1 MLWVFWRRRL
11 VLRGDFVIM
20 VLVKLGMILCYC
32 FTSKVGLGRAGY
44 RLYRYL
50 AYRVRLENTRPVGG

>member
-1 MLWVFWRRRL
+1 L